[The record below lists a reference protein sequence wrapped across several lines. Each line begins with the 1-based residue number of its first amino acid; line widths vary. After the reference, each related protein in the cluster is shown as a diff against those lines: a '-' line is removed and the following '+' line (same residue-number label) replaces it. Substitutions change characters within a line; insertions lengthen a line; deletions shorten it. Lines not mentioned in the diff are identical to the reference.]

1 MRLLAWLHRL
11 GGGRGRPGAVRPGAH
26 QGWRQEE
33 RLVEIGRGIG
43 RGGDG
48 FAAGAAAARQALDGA
63 ARLPVAALL
72 VYGSVR
78 YALDRVVQGVRSVA
92 PTVPLLGASGAR
104 EVLEGLQQDSVGV
117 VAIASEHLAVRSG
130 VGRDVS
136 RGWGRAL
143 DEALATPALARW
155 FDGSPEPW
163 AELDRTGRSA
173 FAILLAPGPTA
184 LGPPRTTELLEELQR
199 RCGYRLPV
207 VGAAASDDGRLE
219 QAWVLHGDTAL
230 PDAVLVAVVETRLKV
245 GLATAHGLRPGPARA
260 TVTRTEGAEVVE
272 LDGRPAAAAVAALF
286 GAPLPSHQAGGQGA
300 AARLPRRL
308 RRCGSPTWPPPPPTG
323 RPSASSGRSSPA
335 RCWPAW
341 WPTRIRPPRWG
352 ATWPALALERGGIRT
367 PAVAITFG
375 CIARA
380 RLLGEAVGRDPQELS
395 EQLGGAPVVGFRA
408 AGQIGPVPDGRTWST
423 VGVVAALV
431 LGDELSTAARVALQN
446 ETLRREVEQWFLALG
461 QSNAALMRANA
472 ELRDQVAERQRVEDG
487 LRQAQ
492 GRQRAL
498 LDGVEDL
505 AWFKDVSGR
514 YVAANRTLAE
524 AVGLSSDA
532 VVGLSDADLW
542 EPQLAERLARDHRQ
556 VVEAGTV
563 ERRRETL
570 VTSYGVKVPVEI
582 IVTPVLDE
590 QGQALG
596 TAGVARDVSSEV
608 EAERLR
614 WQSQQ
619 ELERRVWE
627 RTAELERVNRSLE
640 AELARRS
647 AAEAERRSLEKQLRQ
662 AQKMDAMGRLAG
674 GVAHDFNNIVTVI
687 LSAAHALRQAP
698 QDAAE
703 LADEIRSA
711 GERAGAL
718 TRQLLAFSRQQ
729 AVEPRALAPDELV
742 RGFLKMLDR
751 LLGSH
756 IRIEVSLRSGAAQV
770 CADPG
775 QLEQVLLNLAVNARD
790 AMPKGGRLQ
799 VETDLPSDAEP
810 DLPGNAPGPGPWLRL
825 SVADSGCGMS
835 EDVLQRV
842 FEPFFTTKAKGHG
855 TGLGLATVF
864 GIVKQ
869 AGGFITVDSQPG
881 AGSVFRVY
889 LPRLAERPSPRPS
902 RPPPP
907 PPPPAATARWCS
919 SPRTTPTCGP
929 RWRGSWPARATGRWW
944 PPRPRRRPAS
954 STARATGWTCS
965 SPTSSSPTSPA
976 PTWPAGCGLRRPGLR
991 LLFTTGHTDASPA
1004 LEEAAAAAPVV
1015 RKPFTA
1021 GELLGAVR
1029 TALDARPVTL

>member
-1 MRLLAWLHRL
+1 MAS
-11 GGGRGRPGAVRPGAH
+11 
-26 QGWRQEE
+26 EE

-48 FAAGAAAARQALDGA
+48 FAAGATAARQALDGA

-72 VYGSVR
+72 VFGSVR
-78 YALDRVVQGVRSVA
+78 YSLDRVVEGVRSVA
-92 PTVPLLGASGAR
+92 PTVPLLGASCAR
-104 EVLEGLQQDSVGV
+104 EVLDGLQQDSVGV

-136 RGWGRAL
+136 RGWSRAL
-143 DEALATPALARW
+143 EEALAAPALARW

-245 GLATAHGLRPGPARA
+245 GLATAHGLRPTPARA

-272 LDGRPAAAAVAALF
+272 LDGRPAAAVVSAVF
-286 GAPLPSHQAGGQGA
+286 GVPLPPHQGGVQG
-300 AARLPRRL
+300 LL
-308 RRCGSPTWPPPPPTG
+308 LGSPDGYGMWQPNLATATADG
-323 RPSASSGRSSPA
+323 Q
-335 RCWPAW
+335 
-341 WPTRIRPPRWG
+341 RIRLQRPVQPGTVLARMMG
-352 ATWPALALERGGIRT
+352 DPAPTASVGRHLARLALERGGIRT

-472 ELRDQVAERQRVEDG
+472 ELRAQVAERQRVEDG

-505 AWFKDVSGR
+505 AWLKDVSGR

-524 AVGLSSDA
+524 AVGLSGDA

-556 VVEAGTV
+556 VVGAGTV

-703 LADEIRSA
+703 LADEIRAA

-742 RGFLKMLDR
+742 RGFLRMLDR

-770 CADPG
+770 WADPG

-810 DLPGNAPGPGPWLRL
+810 DLQGNAPGPGPWLRL

-889 LPRLAERPSPRPS
+889 LPRLAERAAAAE
-902 RPPPP
+902 
-907 PPPPAATARWCS
+907 PAALAAAPAGGRGEVVLFAEDDAAVRAQVARLLA
-919 SPRTTPTCGP
+919 
-929 RWRGSWPARATGRWW
+929 GSGY
-944 PPRPRRRPAS
+944 RPVVAS
-954 STARATGWTCS
+954 SAEEAARLFDG
-965 SPTSSSPTSPA
+965 
-976 PTWPAGCGLRRPGLR
+976 AGDEVDLLLSDVILPDQPGPDLARRLRQRRPGLR

-1004 LEEAAAAAPVV
+1004 LEEAAATAPVV

-1029 TALDARPVTL
+1029 AALDAVR